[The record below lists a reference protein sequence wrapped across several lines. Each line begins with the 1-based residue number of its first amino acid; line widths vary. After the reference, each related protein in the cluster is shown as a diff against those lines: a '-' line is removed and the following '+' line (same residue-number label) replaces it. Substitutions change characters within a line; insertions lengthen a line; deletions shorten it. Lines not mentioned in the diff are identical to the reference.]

1 MNVCFKSLFSNQF
14 LFPVSNFRHTMAEKR
29 RFTTEIIA
37 RNILKK
43 FFVSLIWSV
52 ILMITVTI

>member
-1 MNVCFKSLFSNQF
+1 MVKMKMF
-14 LFPVSNFRHTMAEKR
+14 TMAKKR

-43 FFVSLIWSV
+43 FFVSLIWLV